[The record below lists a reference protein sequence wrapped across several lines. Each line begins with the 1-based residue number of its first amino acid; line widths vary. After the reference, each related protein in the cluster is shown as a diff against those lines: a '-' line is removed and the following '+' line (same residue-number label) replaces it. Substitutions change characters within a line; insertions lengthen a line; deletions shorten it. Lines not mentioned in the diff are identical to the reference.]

1 MTRYEEEQV
10 CGRVSG
16 TKKKKLLEATL
27 KKQREAT
34 RQLKG
39 YEEPREDHPY
49 RGDAYSP
56 SDY

>member
-1 MTRYEEEQV
+1 MHRYEEEQEG
-10 CGRVSG
+10 GRIYG

-39 YEEPREDHPY
+39 YEEPKRYSRDDEALYNASDH
-49 RGDAYSP
+49 
-56 SDY
+56 

>member
-1 MTRYEEEQV
+1 MTRYEEEQEG
-10 CGRVSG
+10 GRISG
-16 TKKKKLLEATL
+16 VKKKKLLEATL
-27 KKQREAT
+27 KKQREDT

>member
-1 MTRYEEEQV
+1 MHRYEEEQEG
-10 CGRVSG
+10 GRIYG

-39 YEEPREDHPY
+39 YEGTREDNTY
-49 RGDAYSP
+49 RGGAYSTT
-56 SDY
+56 D

>member
-1 MTRYEEEQV
+1 MTRYEEEQEG
-10 CGRVSG
+10 GRISG

-49 RGDAYSP
+49 RGDAYNT